1 MDPNQ
6 QNQNSYQQM
15 SQGASVQSQPT
26 TQAPDARTQ
35 QPAPSQQF
43 NPQSIPQERP
53 AVQNPQIK
61 PSARAPVV
69 PANVNKNS
77 TQNNLD
83 IAEIRD
89 GLVIMN
95 DGSYRSVIMAQS
107 INFDLMNPQEREA
120 VEYAYQSFL
129 NSLYFTVQIFMRSQ
143 KVDMR
148 PYLEKLEKAK
158 NDQENMLLSLLME
171 DYIYFIT
178 DLVQQ
183 TNIMDKKFYI
193 VVPYSPVID
202 PKQAFNKG
210 KKAVNEVFSI
220 FKFKK
225 TTRIIDINQQDLEK
239 AKTELKNRVQGVV
252 NSLINVGI
260 QAVPLSTEELI
271 ELYYSFY
278 NPGTSSTEELKNYD
292 ELSTPI
298 VTKGQGEAPRKNL
311 QEGN

>member
-6 QNQNSYQQM
+6 QNQNPYQQTP
-15 SQGASVQSQPT
+15 QGAPMPAQTAPVLTVPAQ
-26 TQAPDARTQ
+26 QAPAPNQQFDPQNTQ
-35 QPAPSQQF
+35 QGQPPQ
-43 NPQSIPQERP
+43 NPQS
-53 AVQNPQIK
+53 
-61 PSARAPVV
+61 SAQQMITSA
-69 PANVNKNS
+69 NKNS

-120 VEYAYQSFL
+120 VEYSYQAFL
-129 NSLYFTVQIFMRSQ
+129 NSLYFTVQIYMRSQ

-193 VVPYSPVID
+193 IVPYSPIID
-202 PKQAFNKG
+202 PKEAINKS
-210 KKAVNEVFSI
+210 KKAVGEVFSI

-225 TTRIIDINQQDLEK
+225 TTRVININEQELEK
-239 AKTELKNRVQGVV
+239 AKTELTNRVQGVV
-252 NSLINVGI
+252 NSLINVGM

-271 ELYYSFY
+271 DLYYSFY
-278 NPGTSSTEELKNYD
+278 NPGTSSTEELKNFD
-292 ELSTPI
+292 DLSAPVI
-298 VTKGQGEAPRKNL
+298 SKGQGEAPRANL
-311 QEGN
+311 QGEA